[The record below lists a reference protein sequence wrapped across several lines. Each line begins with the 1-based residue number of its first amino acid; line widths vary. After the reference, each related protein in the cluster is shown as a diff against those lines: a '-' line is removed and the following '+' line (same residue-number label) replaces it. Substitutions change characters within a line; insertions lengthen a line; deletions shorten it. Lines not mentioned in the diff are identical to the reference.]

1 MGYIGFLN
9 ASPTK
14 MKNLTSFVL
23 LASLFSFSVMAQTP
37 LTIEATY
44 GNGANIV
51 KLATGSPGELGL
63 LKLLGD
69 EFGKNENAK
78 MEWIKAGSGVSL
90 NLLKT
95 KQVDMI
101 MVHAPEAVNKAVSDG
116 WATDRTLIGSN
127 EFYIVGPKSDPAK
140 IKTATS
146 GADAYTKI
154 ADAQA
159 NFISR
164 GDKSGTH
171 VKEMDIWKKT
181 GITPSGQWYIVTN
194 DFMTASLKKANA
206 ENAYFMTDSST
217 WVAEKNIA
225 PKLEILYRG
234 DKFLVN
240 TYDALAA
247 PPGATPGR
255 ETAVKFIKFVASDQ
269 GQRIIRD
276 FGKDKYSEPLYNDAV
291 YAKQYVY

>member
-1 MGYIGFLN
+1 MVYIGVFNTFLLQ
-9 ASPTK
+9 
-14 MKNLTSFVL
+14 MKITTFLSL
-23 LASLFSFSVMAQTP
+23 LISIFSFSAMAQTP

-44 GNGANIV
+44 GNGVNV
-51 KLATGSPGELGL
+51 FKLATGSPGELGL
-63 LKLLGD
+63 LQVLGE
-69 EFGKNENAK
+69 EFGKKDNAK
-78 MEWIKAGSGVSL
+78 MEWVKAGSGASL

-101 MVHAPEAVNKAVSDG
+101 MVHAPEAVNKAVSEG

-140 IKTATS
+140 IKTAIS

-154 ADAQA
+154 ANAQA

-181 GITPSGQWYIVTN
+181 GITPSGQWYIITN

-217 WVAEKNIA
+217 WVAEKNVA

-247 PPGATPGR
+247 SPGATPGR

-269 GQRIIRD
+269 GQKIIRD
-276 FGKDKYSEPLYNDAV
+276 FGKDKYLEPLYNDAV

>member
-1 MGYIGFLN
+1 MKLSSYIGIFIFLI
-9 ASPTK
+9 SPFA
-14 MKNLTSFVL
+14 MSQNL
-23 LASLFSFSVMAQTP
+23 P
-37 LTIEATY
+37 NIEASY
-44 GNGANIV
+44 GSGANV
-51 KLATGSPGELGL
+51 YKLATGSPGELGL
-63 LKLLGD
+63 LQALG
-69 EFGKNENAK
+69 EAFGKKENAK
-78 MEWIKAGSGVSL
+78 MEWIKAGSGASL

-101 MVHAPEAVNKAVSDG
+101 MVHAPEAVNKAIAEG

-146 GADAYTKI
+146 GADAYAKI
-154 ADAQA
+154 AGVQA

-171 VKEMDIWKKT
+171 VKEMDIWKKAD
-181 GITPSGQWYIVTN
+181 ITPSGNWYIITN
-194 DFMTASLKKANA
+194 DFMTASLKRANE

-217 WVAEKNIA
+217 WVAEKNVA

-247 PPGATPGR
+247 PAGATPGR
-255 ETAVKFIKFVASDQ
+255 ETAVKFIQFVGSDA
-269 GQRIIRD
+269 GQKIIRD
-276 FGKDKYSEPLYNDAV
+276 YGKNKYPEALYNDAV

>member
-1 MGYIGFLN
+1 
-9 ASPTK
+9 
-14 MKNLTSFVL
+14 
-23 LASLFSFSVMAQTP
+23 MAQAE
-37 LTIEATY
+37 LKVEASY
-44 GNGANIV
+44 GSGANV
-51 KLATGSPGELGL
+51 YKLATGSPGELGL
-63 LKLLGD
+63 LQALG
-69 EFGKNENAK
+69 EAFGKKENAK
-78 MEWIKAGSGVSL
+78 MEWIKAGSGASL

-101 MVHAPEAVNKAVSDG
+101 MVHAPEAVNKAIAEG

-146 GADAYTKI
+146 GADAYAKI
-154 ADAQA
+154 AGAQA

-171 VKEMDIWKKT
+171 VKEMDIWKKA
-181 GITPSGQWYIVTN
+181 GITPSGNWYIITN
-194 DFMTASLKKANA
+194 DFMTASLKRANE

-217 WVAEKNIA
+217 WVAEKNVA

-247 PPGATPGR
+247 PAGATPGR
-255 ETAVKFIKFVASDQ
+255 ETAVKFIQFVGSDA
-269 GQRIIRD
+269 GQKIIRD
-276 FGKDKYSEPLYNDAV
+276 YGKNKYPEALYNDAV